1 MNKNTVLSKDI
12 INAVSLFAEFGSRNG
27 YEKFGKIIITNDVN
41 NPKAEGIYLARL
53 ARIVYRKT
61 NDVTKAYD
69 FAMKAFTDNIYN
81 RNEKRNVIHL
91 SKYDIVKACK

>member
-12 INAVSLFAEFGSRNG
+12 VNAISLFAEFGQRNH
-27 YEKFGKIIITNDVN
+27 YEHKGNVIIMNDVT
-41 NPKAEGIYLARL
+41 NPEKEGIYLARL
-53 ARIVYRKT
+53 ARVIYRKT

-91 SKYDIVKACK
+91 SKYDIAKACK

>member
-12 INAVSLFAEFGSRNG
+12 VNAVSLFAEFGQRNH
-27 YEKFGKIIITNDVN
+27 YERKGQVIIQNDVN

-61 NDVTKAYD
+61 NDITKAYD